1 MKNITDILV
10 GILTV
15 AVVVLYILHFTSKPQ
30 EEVQVKTERVIVNG
44 KPQDKVVNATTE
56 IAYVNVDSL
65 LTKYAYAK
73 DLNEQL
79 LKKEKTARAQLAAK
93 ENQLRTDYTNVQA
106 RYQKGLLSRDE
117 AEMEGQKLNRQQKD
131 LQDLN
136 AKLTKSLMDDEK
148 SLNKKLQDK
157 VQAFFKEYNKTK
169 HYKAIFSN
177 SGNDNIFYAEEYL
190 NITNDVIS
198 KLNEDYKKK

>member
-65 LTKYAYAK
+65 LAKYAYAK

-106 RYQKGLLSRDE
+106 RYQKGCCRETRPRWRDR
-117 AEMEGQKLNRQQKD
+117 N
-131 LQDLN
+131 
-136 AKLTKSLMDDEK
+136 
-148 SLNKKLQDK
+148 
-157 VQAFFKEYNKTK
+157 
-169 HYKAIFSN
+169 
-177 SGNDNIFYAEEYL
+177 
-190 NITNDVIS
+190 
-198 KLNEDYKKK
+198 